1 MPQAT
6 PPSAPS
12 PRPGDT
18 PKRITI
24 LGATGSI
31 GKSALDIVARHPD
44 RYRIVGLAGGASDT
58 AMAELVKRFRPEQ
71 VAMGD
76 PNAAERLAKAVGR
89 GENAPRVLGGPAGV
103 SVLAATPVD
112 LVICGIVGAAGL
124 VSTFAAVEA
133 GNHIALANKESMVS
147 AGALLVRA
155 AADHNARIFPID
167 SEHSALFQCLEAG
180 RREDLHHIVLTASG
194 GPFRT
199 TPLTDLYQ
207 VTPQQ
212 AARHPNWDMGA
223 KITVDSATMMNK
235 GLEVIEARWLFDL
248 DPDQIVVRVHPQ
260 SIIHSMVAFN
270 DGSIIAQMGA
280 PDMRPPIAYAMSY
293 PERIDTGVTIPDF
306 AELATLTFE
315 RPDLDRFPCLR
326 LAFEATRAC
335 GTVPCVLNAANE
347 IAVDAF
353 LRGKIGFMQ
362 IPETVE
368 KTVDAHPPA
377 PLESL
382 DQVLAADAW
391 ARRFATELVG
401 RRDGLDGTAR
411 REA

>member
-1 MPQAT
+1 M
-6 PPSAPS
+6 
-12 PRPGDT
+12 
-18 PKRITI
+18 
-24 LGATGSI
+24 
-31 GKSALDIVARHPD
+31 
-44 RYRIVGLAGGASDT
+44 
-58 AMAELVKRFRPEQ
+58 
-71 VAMGD
+71 
-76 PNAAERLAKAVGR
+76 
-89 GENAPRVLGGPAGV
+89 LGGPAGV
-103 SVLAATPVD
+103 SVLAAAPAD

-124 VSTFAAVEA
+124 VSTFAAVQA
-133 GNHIALANKESMVS
+133 GNPIALANKESMVS
-147 AGALLVRA
+147 AGALLVQA
-155 AADHNARIFPID
+155 AKDNNTRIFPID

-199 TPLTDLYQ
+199 TPLSDLYH

-212 AARHPNWDMGA
+212 AAHHPNWDMGA

-248 DPDQIVVRVHPQ
+248 DPEQIVVRVHPQ

-293 PERIDTGVTIPDF
+293 PERIDTGVAIPDF
-306 AELATLTFE
+306 AELGDLTFE
-315 RPDLDRFPCLR
+315 RPDTGRFPCLA

-335 GTVPCVLNAANE
+335 GTLPCVLNAANE
-347 IAVDAF
+347 VAVDAF

-362 IPETVE
+362 IPQTVE
-368 KTVDAHPPA
+368 KTMSAHRHA
-377 PLESL
+377 PLKSL
-382 DQVLAADAW
+382 DQVLEADAW
-391 ARRFATELVG
+391 ARRFASELVS
-401 RRDGLDGTAR
+401 RRDGLS